1 MQKMHSLAESQP
13 PPPPQWASQ
22 DVSGAPQ
29 GLEHPLGAM
38 GLELGPHITDV
49 DVQQVFLSPLRLPSH
64 LAQNTFAGEGRVAVA
79 HQKGQQFM
87 LPPGQI
93 DAFTRNGHI
102 PAAQVNL
109 QGATRSRRVEGE
121 TAEVGG
127 ASPAGAGFFRSA
139 GRWPTGSAVDPEAVS
154 CSPPPRR
161 AVQPGG

>member
-1 MQKMHSLAESQP
+1 
-13 PPPPQWASQ
+13 
-22 DVSGAPQ
+22 
-29 GLEHPLGAM
+29 M

-121 TAEVGG
+121 TAEVGRG
-127 ASPAGAGFFRSA
+127 VSSRSWLFSINRPMA
-139 GRWPTGSAVDPEAVS
+139 DRFSSGS
-154 CSPPPRR
+154 
-161 AVQPGG
+161 